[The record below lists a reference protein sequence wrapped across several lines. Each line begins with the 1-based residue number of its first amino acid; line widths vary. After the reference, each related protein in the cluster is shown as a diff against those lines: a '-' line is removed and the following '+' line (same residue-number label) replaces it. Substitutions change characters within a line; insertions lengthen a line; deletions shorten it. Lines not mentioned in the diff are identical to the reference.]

1 MLTKKCI
8 CGYHIYNTFWS
19 ATVGEEL
26 QCAKKLGNVKDRYV
40 TLIITCF
47 MGTTQGQLLLKVQA
61 FKYGDSH
68 TNSDRAG

>member
-8 CGYHIYNTFWS
+8 CGYYVYNTFWS

-47 MGTTQGQLLLKVQA
+47 MGTNQGQLPLRCRHLNMVIVIL
-61 FKYGDSH
+61 
-68 TNSDRAG
+68 NSGRAG